1 MKNRLVK
8 FIFIALV
15 LCLAAATL
23 AMGAFASSSGEP
35 AEPTTSDTTEESP
48 AATYTITCAEAEHGA
63 VTVSTTAAAADT
75 TITVYVHPEPGYE
88 LDKLTV
94 TEATLNQS
102 NNTFTMPASNVTIT
116 ATFKVAEYSVTATA
130 VANGSIT
137 VSQPNNT
144 ISNEK
149 YVYNELVTVTVTS
162 ASGYYLESLTVN
174 GSPVYPDYSWYGEYT
189 YSFYIRENTTVTA
202 TFTDKLSV
210 NVYCNGY
217 GNYGTASAY
226 GDYWEDDEFD
236 YGDTVWVE
244 CKPKDGYS
252 VESITVVDLITGYRV
267 SVWESSYEN
276 YYCFTMPA
284 HPVRVDVEFAEGEY
298 KVNVEKSE
306 HGTVSVDVRNA
317 SEDDIITIT
326 VKPDKDYKLTWL
338 YVKGEDG
345 SRVAYAEHPYMNDTY
360 YFYMPDQD
368 VTITAIFGYAYK
380 DLPFTDVHSW
390 DWFYEP
396 VQFVYT
402 MDIMNGVTSTSFA
415 PNSNI
420 TRGMVVTMLWRM
432 AGEPYV
438 GGGSFED
445 VAANEYYSTAV
456 AWSAKNN
463 IVNGITDSTF
473 GVNTDITREQLA
485 VILYRYAKSLGY
497 STTGG
502 SLIGYSDASSISDYA
517 KDAMAWAV
525 KNEIITGVTYT
536 RLNPTGNAT
545 RAAVA
550 QMFMNFYAYLN

>member
-1 MKNRLVK
+1 MKNKLVK

-23 AMGAFASSSGEP
+23 AMGAFASGP
-35 AEPTTSDTTEESP
+35 DGTADPTTSDTTEESP
-48 AATYTITCAEAEHGA
+48 AATYAITCNSDNHGWVTVNKSPAAGGETITI
-63 VTVSTTAAAADT
+63 TA
-75 TITVYVHPEPGYE
+75 YPYPGYE
-88 LDKLTV
+88 LDTLTV
-94 TEATLNQS
+94 TGAELNES
-102 NNTFTMPASNVTIT
+102 NNTFTMPANNVAIF
-116 ATFKVAEYSVTATA
+116 ATFKEADLHVNIGGHT
-130 VANGSIT
+130 NGSIT
-137 VSQPNNT
+137 VSAPSKGNSYYYGEQ
-144 ISNEK
+144 
-149 YVYNELVTVTVTS
+149 VTVTVTPDE
-162 ASGYYLESLTVN
+162 GYYLASLTV
-174 GSPVYPDYSWYGEYT
+174 GGDSVYAYYNWYGVYT
-189 YSFYIRENTTVTA
+189 YSFYIYEDTTVSA
-202 TFTDKLSV
+202 TFTDGLTVSV
-210 NVYCNGY
+210 SYNDY
-217 GNYGTASAY
+217 GRYGTAAVS
-226 GDYWEDDEFD
+226 GDYWQDDEFD
-236 YGDTVWVE
+236 YGETVYIE
-244 CKPKDGYS
+244 CYPEDGYA
-252 VESITVVDLITGYRV
+252 VDEITVTDLVTGRSIAV
-267 SVWESSYEN
+267 SESFYED
-276 YYCFTMPA
+276 YFYFTMPE
-284 HPVRVDVEFAEGEY
+284 HPVRVYVKFIEGEY

-306 HGTVSVDVRNA
+306 HGTVSVDIRNA

-345 SRVAYAEHPYMNDTY
+345 SRVAYAEHPYLDDTY

-368 VTITAIFGYAYK
+368 VTVTAIFGYAYK
-380 DLPFTDVHSW
+380 DLSFTDVHSW

-402 MDIMNGVTSTSFA
+402 MDIMNGITSTSFA

-438 GGGSFED
+438 GGGSFDD

-463 IVNGITDSTF
+463 IVNGVTGSTF

-536 RLNPTGNAT
+536 RLNPTGSAT

-550 QMFMNFYAYLN
+550 QMFMNFYSYIN

>member
-1 MKNRLVK
+1 MKNRSAK
-8 FIFIALV
+8 FIFIILAVCLVAAL
-15 LCLAAATL
+15 L
-23 AMGAFASSSGEP
+23 AMGAFASASEDGEETSP
-35 AEPTTSDTTEESP
+35 SPTM
-48 AATYTITCAEAEHGA
+48 YTITCQQTDNGWVAVNKSPAAEG
-63 VTVSTTAAAADT
+63 DII
-75 TITVYVHPEPGYE
+75 TITVHPEPGYE

-306 HGTVSVDVRNA
+306 HGTVSVDIRNA

-368 VTITAIFGYAYK
+368 VTITAVFGYAYK

-438 GGGSFED
+438 GGGSFDD

>member
-1 MKNRLVK
+1 MKNRSAK
-8 FIFIALV
+8 FIFIILAVCLVAAL
-15 LCLAAATL
+15 L
-23 AMGAFASSSGEP
+23 AMGAFASAPEDGEETSP
-35 AEPTTSDTTEESP
+35 SPTM
-48 AATYTITCAEAEHGA
+48 YTITCQQTDNGR
-63 VTVSTTAAAADT
+63 VTVDKSTAAGGE
-75 TITVYVHPEPGYE
+75 TITVYVHPELGYE
-88 LDKLTV
+88 LDTLMV
-94 TEATLNQS
+94 TGAELNES
-102 NNTFTMPASNVTIT
+102 NNTFTMPARDVTIT

-130 VANGSIT
+130 GANGSIT
-137 VSQPNNT
+137 VSEPENG
-144 ISNEK
+144 EHF
-149 YVYNELVTVTVTS
+149 VYDELVTVTVTP
-162 ASGYYLESLTVN
+162 AGGYYLESLTVN
-174 GSPVYPDYSWYGEYT
+174 GSPVYPDYSWYGDYT

-276 YYCFTMPA
+276 YYCFTMPE

-306 HGTVSVDVRNA
+306 HGTVSVDIRNA

-438 GGGSFED
+438 GGGSFDD

-463 IVNGITDSTF
+463 IVNGVTDSTF

-550 QMFMNFYAYLN
+550 QMFMNFYAHLN

>member
-1 MKNRLVK
+1 MKNRSAK
-8 FIFIALV
+8 FIFIILAVCLVAAL
-15 LCLAAATL
+15 L
-23 AMGAFASSSGEP
+23 AMGAFASASKDGEETSP
-35 AEPTTSDTTEESP
+35 SPTM
-48 AATYTITCAEAEHGA
+48 YTITCQPTVNGT
-63 VTVSTTAAAADT
+63 VTVNETTAAADT
-75 TITVYVHPEPGYE
+75 TITVYVHPNPGYE
-88 LDKLTV
+88 LD
-94 TEATLNQS
+94 TLMANGRAIS
-102 NNTFTMPASNVTIT
+102 GNTFTMPASNVTIT

-137 VSQPNNT
+137 VSEPENG
-144 ISNEK
+144 EHF
-149 YVYNELVTVTVTS
+149 VYDELVTVTVTP
-162 ASGYYLESLTVN
+162 AGGYYLESLTVN
-174 GSPVYPDYSWYGEYT
+174 GSPVYPDYSWYGDYT

-202 TFTDKLSV
+202 TFTDNLSV
-210 NVYCNGY
+210 HVYYNGY

-276 YYCFTMPA
+276 YYCFTMPE

-306 HGTVSVDVRNA
+306 HGTVSVDIRNA
-317 SEDDIITIT
+317 SEDDRVTIT

-345 SRVAYAEHPYMNDTY
+345 SRVAYAEHPYLDDTY

-368 VTITAIFGYAYK
+368 VTVTAIFGYAYK

-438 GGGSFED
+438 GGGSFDD

-463 IVNGITDSTF
+463 IVNGVTDSTF

-536 RLNPTGNAT
+536 RLNPTGSAT

>member
-1 MKNRLVK
+1 MKNKLVK

-35 AEPTTSDTTEESP
+35 ATETDTTEAP
-48 AATYTITCAEAEHGA
+48 QYTITCNSDNYGW
-63 VTVSTTAAAADT
+63 VTVSKDSAEAGE
-75 TITVYVHPEPGYE
+75 TITVHVHPYSGYE
-88 LDKLTV
+88 LDTLTV
-94 TEATLNQS
+94 TGAELNKS
-102 NNTFTMPASNVTIT
+102 NNTFTMPASDVTIY

-130 VANGSIT
+130 GTNGSIT

-149 YVYNELVTVTVTS
+149 YVYDELVTVTVTP
-162 ASGYYLESLTVN
+162 AGGYYLESLTVN
-174 GSPVYPDYSWYGEYT
+174 GSPVYPDYSWYYGYT
-189 YSFYIRENTTVTA
+189 YSFNIYEDTTVSA
-202 TFTDKLSV
+202 TFTDGLTVSV
-210 NVYCNGY
+210 SYNDY
-217 GNYGTASAY
+217 GRYGTAVVS
-226 GDYWEDDEFD
+226 GDYWQDDEFD
-236 YGDTVWVE
+236 YGETVYIE
-244 CKPKDGYS
+244 CYPEDGYA
-252 VESITVVDLITGYRV
+252 VDEITVTDLVTGRSITV
-267 SVWESSYEN
+267 SESFYED
-276 YYCFTMPA
+276 YFYFTMPE
-284 HPVRVDVEFAEGEY
+284 HPVSVYVKFIEGEY

-306 HGTVSVDVRNA
+306 HGTVSVDIKNA
-317 SEDDIITIT
+317 SEDDRVTIT

-368 VTITAIFGYAYK
+368 VTVTAIFGYAYK

-438 GGGSFED
+438 GGGSFDD

-463 IVNGITDSTF
+463 IVNGVTDSTF

>member
-1 MKNRLVK
+1 MKNKSVK
-8 FIFIALV
+8 FIFIVLV

-23 AMGAFASSSGEP
+23 AMGAFATGSDESATE
-35 AEPTTSDTTEESP
+35 TDTTEAP
-48 AATYTITCAEAEHGA
+48 QYTITCNSDNHGW
-63 VTVSTTAAAADT
+63 VTVSKDSAEAGE
-75 TITVYVHPEPGYE
+75 TITVHVHPDPGYE
-88 LDKLTV
+88 L
-94 TEATLNQS
+94 ATLSGITFVVNT
-102 NNTFTMPASNVTIT
+102 NTFIMPASDVTIT
-116 ATFKVAEYSVTATA
+116 ATFKEAELHVNIVGPTNDSISVSEPSEGNSYSY
-130 VANGSIT
+130 G
-137 VSQPNNT
+137 
-144 ISNEK
+144 
-149 YVYNELVTVTVTS
+149 ELVTVTVRPDD
-162 ASGYYLESLTVN
+162 GYYLASLTV
-174 GSPVYPDYSWYGEYT
+174 GGDSVYAYYNWYGVYT
-189 YSFYIRENTTVTA
+189 YSFYIYEDTTVSA
-202 TFTDKLSV
+202 TFTDGLTVSV
-210 NVYCNGY
+210 SYNDY
-217 GNYGTASAY
+217 GRYGTAVVS
-226 GDYWEDDEFD
+226 GDYWQDDEFD
-236 YGDTVWVE
+236 YGETVYIE
-244 CKPKDGYS
+244 CYPEDGYA
-252 VESITVVDLITGYRV
+252 VDEITVTDLVTGRSITV
-267 SVWESSYEN
+267 SESFYED
-276 YYCFTMPA
+276 YFYFTMPE
-284 HPVRVDVEFAEGEY
+284 HPVRVYVKFIEGEY

-306 HGTVSVDVRNA
+306 HGTVSVDIRNA
-317 SEDDIITIT
+317 SEDDRVTIT

-345 SRVAYAEHPYMNDTY
+345 SRVAYAEHPYLDDTY

-368 VTITAIFGYAYK
+368 VTVTAIFGYAYK
-380 DLPFTDVHSW
+380 DLSFTDVHSW

-438 GGGSFED
+438 GGGSFDD

-463 IVNGITDSTF
+463 IVNGVTDSTF

>member
-1 MKNRLVK
+1 MKNKLVK

-48 AATYTITCAEAEHGA
+48 AARYTITCADSVHGR
-63 VTVSTTAAAADT
+63 VTVDKSTAAGGE
-75 TITVYVHPEPGYE
+75 TIKVYVYPNPGYE
-88 LDKLTV
+88 LDTLTV

-137 VSQPNNT
+137 VSEPENG
-144 ISNEK
+144 EHF
-149 YVYNELVTVTVTS
+149 VYDELVTVTVTP
-162 ASGYYLESLTVN
+162 AGGYYLESLTVN
-174 GSPVYPDYSWYGEYT
+174 GSPVYPDYSWYGDYT

-202 TFTDKLSV
+202 TFTDNLSV
-210 NVYCNGY
+210 HVYYNGY

-276 YYCFTMPA
+276 YYCFTMPE

-306 HGTVSVDVRNA
+306 HGTVSVDIKNA

-420 TRGMVVTMLWRM
+420 TRGMVVTMLWRL

-438 GGGSFED
+438 GGGSFDD

-502 SLIGYSDASSISDYA
+502 SLVGYSDASSISDYA

>member
-1 MKNRLVK
+1 MKNKSVK
-8 FIFIALV
+8 FIFIVLV

-23 AMGAFASSSGEP
+23 AMGAFATGSDESATE
-35 AEPTTSDTTEESP
+35 TDTTEAP
-48 AATYTITCAEAEHGA
+48 QYTITCNSDNHGW
-63 VTVSTTAAAADT
+63 VTVSKDSAEAGE
-75 TITVYVHPEPGYE
+75 TITVHVHPDPGYE
-88 LDKLTV
+88 L
-94 TEATLNQS
+94 ATLSGITFVVNT
-102 NNTFTMPASNVTIT
+102 NTFIMPASDVTIT
-116 ATFKVAEYSVTATA
+116 ATFKEAELHVNIVGPTNDSISVSEPSEGNSYSY
-130 VANGSIT
+130 G
-137 VSQPNNT
+137 
-144 ISNEK
+144 
-149 YVYNELVTVTVTS
+149 ELVTVTVRPDD
-162 ASGYYLESLTVN
+162 GYYLASLTV
-174 GSPVYPDYSWYGEYT
+174 GGDSVYAYYNWYGVYT
-189 YSFYIRENTTVTA
+189 YSFYIYEDTTVSA
-202 TFTDKLSV
+202 TFTDGLTVSV
-210 NVYCNGY
+210 SYNDY
-217 GNYGTASAY
+217 GRYGTAVVS
-226 GDYWEDDEFD
+226 GDYWQDDEFD
-236 YGDTVWVE
+236 YGETVYIE
-244 CKPKDGYS
+244 CYPEDGYA
-252 VESITVVDLITGYRV
+252 VDEITVTDLVTGRSITV
-267 SVWESSYEN
+267 SESFYED
-276 YYCFTMPA
+276 YFYFTMPE
-284 HPVRVDVEFAEGEY
+284 HPVRVYVKFIEGEY

-306 HGTVSVDVRNA
+306 HGTVSVDIRNA
-317 SEDDIITIT
+317 SEDDRVTIT

-345 SRVAYAEHPYMNDTY
+345 SRVAYAEHPYLDDTY

-368 VTITAIFGYAYK
+368 VTVTAIFGYAYK

-438 GGGSFED
+438 GGGSFDD

-463 IVNGITDSTF
+463 IVNGVTDSTF

-550 QMFMNFYAYLN
+550 QMFMNFYAYIN

>member
-1 MKNRLVK
+1 MKNKLVK

-23 AMGAFASSSGEP
+23 AMGAFASGP
-35 AEPTTSDTTEESP
+35 DGTADPTTSDTTEESP
-48 AATYTITCAEAEHGA
+48 AATYAITCAEAEHGA
-63 VTVSTTAAAADT
+63 VTVSTPAAAADT

-94 TEATLNQS
+94 NGRAVTD
-102 NNTFTMPASNVTIT
+102 NTFTMPDSDVTIT
-116 ATFKVAEYSVTATA
+116 ATFKVAEYSVTATD

-137 VSQPNNT
+137 VSEPENG
-144 ISNEK
+144 EHF
-149 YVYNELVTVTVTS
+149 VYDELVTVTVTP
-162 ASGYYLESLTVN
+162 AGGYYLESLTVN
-174 GSPVYPDYSWYGEYT
+174 GSPVYPDYSWYGDYT

-217 GNYGTASAY
+217 GNYCTASAY

-276 YYCFTMPA
+276 YYCFTMPE

-306 HGTVSVDVRNA
+306 HGTVSVDIRNA

-380 DLPFTDVHSW
+380 GLPFTDVHSW

-438 GGGSFED
+438 GGGSFDD

-463 IVNGITDSTF
+463 IVNGVTGSTF

>member
-1 MKNRLVK
+1 MNNRLVK

-23 AMGAFASSSGEP
+23 AMGAFASGPDGP
-35 AEPTTSDTTEESP
+35 ADPTTSDTTEESP
-48 AATYTITCAEAEHGA
+48 AARYTITCAEAEHGR
-63 VTVSTTAAAADT
+63 VTVNQSTADEGDII
-75 TITVYVHPEPGYE
+75 TITVHPEPGYE
-88 LDKLTV
+88 LDTLMV
-94 TEATLNQS
+94 TGAELNKS
-102 NNTFTMPASNVTIT
+102 NNTFTMPARDVIIS
-116 ATFKVAEYSVTATA
+116 ATFKEADLHVNIGGHT
-130 VANGSIT
+130 NGSIS
-137 VSQPNNT
+137 VSEPSEGNSYYYGEQ
-144 ISNEK
+144 
-149 YVYNELVTVTVTS
+149 VTVTVTPDD
-162 ASGYYLESLTVN
+162 GYYLESLTV
-174 GSPVYPDYSWYGEYT
+174 GGDSVYAYYNWYGVYT
-189 YSFYIRENTTVTA
+189 YSFYIYEDTTVSA
-202 TFTDKLSV
+202 TFTDGLTVSV
-210 NVYCNGY
+210 SYNDY
-217 GNYGTASAY
+217 GRYGTAVVS
-226 GDYWEDDEFD
+226 GDYWQDDEFD
-236 YGDTVWVE
+236 YGETVYIE
-244 CKPKDGYS
+244 CYPEDGYA
-252 VESITVVDLITGYRV
+252 VDEITVTDLVTGRSIAV
-267 SVWESSYEN
+267 SESFYED
-276 YYCFTMPA
+276 YFYFTMPE
-284 HPVRVDVEFAEGEY
+284 HPVSVYVKFIEGEY

-306 HGTVSVDVRNA
+306 HGTVSVDIKNA
-317 SEDDIITIT
+317 SEDDRVTIT

-345 SRVAYAEHPYMNDTY
+345 SRVAYAEHPYLDDTY

-368 VTITAIFGYAYK
+368 VTVTAIFGYAYK

-438 GGGSFED
+438 GGGSFDD

-463 IVNGITDSTF
+463 IVNGVTDSTF

>member
-1 MKNRLVK
+1 MKNKLVK

-23 AMGAFASSSGEP
+23 AMGAFATGSDESATE
-35 AEPTTSDTTEESP
+35 TDTTEAP
-48 AATYTITCAEAEHGA
+48 QYTITCNSDNHGW
-63 VTVSTTAAAADT
+63 VTVSKDSAEAGE
-75 TITVYVHPEPGYE
+75 TITVHVYPEPGYE
-88 LDKLTV
+88 L
-94 TEATLNQS
+94 ATLSGITFVDNT
-102 NNTFTMPASNVTIT
+102 NTFIMPASNVTIT
-116 ATFKVAEYSVTATA
+116 ATFKEAELHVNIVGPT
-130 VANGSIT
+130 NGSIT
-137 VSQPNNT
+137 VSAPSEGN
-144 ISNEK
+144 S
-149 YVYNELVTVTVTS
+149 YYYGELVTVTVTPDDD
-162 ASGYYLESLTVN
+162 YYLASLTV
-174 GSPVYPDYSWYGEYT
+174 GGDPVYADYNWYGVYT
-189 YSFYIRENTTVTA
+189 YSFHIYEDTTVSA
-202 TFTDKLSV
+202 TFTDELTVSV
-210 NVYCNGY
+210 SYNGY

-276 YYCFTMPA
+276 YYCFTMPE

-306 HGTVSVDVRNA
+306 HGTVSVDIRNA

-345 SRVAYAEHPYMNDTY
+345 SRVAYAEHPYLDDTY

-368 VTITAIFGYAYK
+368 VTVTAIFGYAYK
-380 DLPFTDVHSW
+380 DLSFTDVHSW

-438 GGGSFED
+438 GGGSFDD

-463 IVNGITDSTF
+463 IVNGVTDSTF

>member
-1 MKNRLVK
+1 MKNRSAK
-8 FIFIALV
+8 FIFIILAVCLVAAL
-15 LCLAAATL
+15 L
-23 AMGAFASSSGEP
+23 AMGAFASEPEDGEETSP
-35 AEPTTSDTTEESP
+35 SPTMH
-48 AATYTITCAEAEHGA
+48 TITCQPTVNGT
-63 VTVSTTAAAADT
+63 VTVSAPTAAAND
-75 TITVYVHPEPGYE
+75 TITVYDHPNPGYE
-88 LDKLTV
+88 LDTLTV
-94 TEATLNQS
+94 TGAELNKS
-102 NNTFTMPASNVTIT
+102 NNTFTMLASDVIIT
-116 ATFKVAEYSVTATA
+116 ATFKKAELHVNIGGHT
-130 VANGSIT
+130 NGSIS
-137 VSQPNNT
+137 VSEP
-144 ISNEK
+144 SNGSYYYYGEP
-149 YVYNELVTVTVTS
+149 VTVTVTP
-162 ASGYYLESLTVN
+162 ADGYYLESLTVN
-174 GSPVYPDYSWYGEYT
+174 GSPVYPDYSWYGDYT

-276 YYCFTMPA
+276 YYCFTMPE

-306 HGTVSVDVRNA
+306 HGTVSVDIRNA

-345 SRVAYAEHPYMNDTY
+345 SRVAYAEHPYLDDTY

-368 VTITAIFGYAYK
+368 VTVTAIFGYAYK

-438 GGGSFED
+438 GGGSFDD

-463 IVNGITDSTF
+463 IVNGVTDSTF

-536 RLNPTGNAT
+536 RLNPTGSAT

>member
-1 MKNRLVK
+1 MKNKLVK
-8 FIFIALV
+8 FIFIVLV

-23 AMGAFASSSGEP
+23 AMGAFATGSDESATE
-35 AEPTTSDTTEESP
+35 TDTTEAP
-48 AATYTITCAEAEHGA
+48 QYTITCNSDNHGW
-63 VTVSTTAAAADT
+63 VTVSKDSAEAGE
-75 TITVYVHPEPGYE
+75 TITVHVYPKPGYE

-102 NNTFTMPASNVTIT
+102 NNTFTMPANNVIIS
-116 ATFKVAEYSVTATA
+116 ATFKVAELHVNIGGHT
-130 VANGSIT
+130 NGSIS
-137 VSQPNNT
+137 VSEPSEGNSYYYDEQ
-144 ISNEK
+144 
-149 YVYNELVTVTVTS
+149 VTVTVTPDD
-162 ASGYYLESLTVN
+162 GYYLESLTV
-174 GSPVYPDYSWYGEYT
+174 GGDSVYAYYNWYGVYT
-189 YSFYIRENTTVTA
+189 YSFYIYEDTTVSA
-202 TFTDKLSV
+202 TFTDGLTVSV
-210 NVYCNGY
+210 SYNDY
-217 GNYGTASAY
+217 GRYGTAVVS
-226 GDYWEDDEFD
+226 GDYWQDDEFD
-236 YGDTVWVE
+236 YGETVYIE
-244 CKPKDGYS
+244 CYPEDGYA
-252 VESITVVDLITGYRV
+252 VDEITVTDLVTGRSITV
-267 SVWESSYEN
+267 SESFYED
-276 YYCFTMPA
+276 YFYFTMPE
-284 HPVRVDVEFAEGEY
+284 HPVRVYVKFIEGEY

-306 HGTVSVDVRNA
+306 HGTVSVDIRNA

-345 SRVAYAEHPYMNDTY
+345 SRVAYAEHPYLDDTY

-368 VTITAIFGYAYK
+368 VTVTTIFGYAYK

-438 GGGSFED
+438 GGGSFDD

-463 IVNGITDSTF
+463 IVNGVTDSTF

>member
-1 MKNRLVK
+1 MKNRSVK
-8 FIFIALV
+8 FIFIVLV

-23 AMGAFASSSGEP
+23 AMGAFASGPDGP
-35 AEPTTSDTTEESP
+35 ADPTTSDTTEESP
-48 AATYTITCAEAEHGA
+48 AATYAITCAEAEHGA
-63 VTVSTTAAAADT
+63 VTVSTPAAAADT
-75 TITVYVHPEPGYE
+75 TITVYVHPDPGYE
-88 LDKLTV
+88 LNTLTV
-94 TEATLNQS
+94 KEAELNES
-102 NNTFTMPASNVTIT
+102 NNTFTMPASDVTIT

-130 VANGSIT
+130 GANGSIT
-137 VSQPNNT
+137 VSEPENG
-144 ISNEK
+144 EHF
-149 YVYNELVTVTVTS
+149 VYDELVTVTVTPDE
-162 ASGYYLESLTVN
+162 GYYLASLTV
-174 GSPVYPDYSWYGEYT
+174 GGDSVYAYYNWYGVYT
-189 YSFYIRENTTVTA
+189 YSFYIYEDTTVSA
-202 TFTDKLSV
+202 TFTDGLTVSV
-210 NVYCNGY
+210 SYNDY
-217 GNYGTASAY
+217 GRYGTAVVS
-226 GDYWEDDEFD
+226 GDYWQDDEFD
-236 YGDTVWVE
+236 YGETVYIE
-244 CKPKDGYS
+244 CYPEDGYA
-252 VESITVVDLITGYRV
+252 VDEITVTDLVTGRSIAV
-267 SVWESSYEN
+267 SESFYED
-276 YYCFTMPA
+276 YFYFTMPE
-284 HPVRVDVEFAEGEY
+284 HPVSVYVKFIEGEN

-306 HGTVSVDVRNA
+306 HGTVSVDIKNA
-317 SEDDIITIT
+317 SEDDRVTIT

-345 SRVAYAEHPYMNDTY
+345 SRVAYAEHPYLDDTY

-368 VTITAIFGYAYK
+368 VTVTAIFGYAYK

-438 GGGSFED
+438 GGGSFDD

-463 IVNGITDSTF
+463 IVNGVTGSTF

-550 QMFMNFYAYLN
+550 QMFMNFYAHLN

>member
-1 MKNRLVK
+1 MKNKLVK

-23 AMGAFASSSGEP
+23 AMGAFATGSEGP
-35 AEPTTSDTTEESP
+35 ATETDTTEAP
-48 AATYTITCAEAEHGA
+48 QYTITCQQAEHGT
-63 VTVSTTAAAADT
+63 VTVSAPTAAAND
-75 TITVYVHPEPGYE
+75 TITVYVYPDQGYE
-88 LDKLTV
+88 L
-94 TEATLNQS
+94 ATLSGITFVDNT
-102 NNTFTMPASNVTIT
+102 NTFIMPANNVIIT
-116 ATFKVAEYSVTATA
+116 ATFKKAELHVNIGGHT
-130 VANGSIT
+130 NGSIT
-137 VSQPNNT
+137 VSAPSEGNSYCYGEQ
-144 ISNEK
+144 
-149 YVYNELVTVTVTS
+149 VTVTVTP
-162 ASGYYLESLTVN
+162 AGGYYLESLTVN
-174 GSPVYPDYSWYGEYT
+174 GSPVYPDYSWYGVYT
-189 YSFYIRENTTVTA
+189 YSFNIYEDTTVSA
-202 TFTDKLSV
+202 TFTDGLTVSV
-210 NVYCNGY
+210 SYNDY
-217 GNYGTASAY
+217 GRYGTAAVS
-226 GDYWEDDEFD
+226 GDYWQDDEFD
-236 YGDTVWVE
+236 YGETVYIE
-244 CKPKDGYS
+244 CYPEDGYA
-252 VESITVVDLITGYRV
+252 VDEITVTDLVTGRSIAV
-267 SVWESSYEN
+267 SESFYED
-276 YYCFTMPA
+276 YFYFTMPE
-284 HPVRVDVEFAEGEY
+284 HPVSVYVKFIEGEY

-306 HGTVSVDVRNA
+306 HGTVSVDIKNA

-345 SRVAYAEHPYMNDTY
+345 SREAYAEHPYMNDTY

-368 VTITAIFGYAYK
+368 VTVTAIFGYAYK

-438 GGGSFED
+438 GGGSFDD

-463 IVNGITDSTF
+463 IVNGVTDSTF

>member
-1 MKNRLVK
+1 MKNRSAK
-8 FIFIALV
+8 FIFIILAVCLVAAL
-15 LCLAAATL
+15 L
-23 AMGAFASSSGEP
+23 AMGAFASAPEDGEETSP
-35 AEPTTSDTTEESP
+35 SPTM
-48 AATYTITCAEAEHGA
+48 YTITCQQTDNGR
-63 VTVSTTAAAADT
+63 VTVDKSTAAEGE
-75 TITVYVHPEPGYE
+75 TIKVYVYPNPGYE
-88 LDKLTV
+88 LDTLTANGSAV
-94 TEATLNQS
+94 TG
-102 NNTFTMPASNVTIT
+102 NTFNMPASDVTIS
-116 ATFKVAEYSVTATA
+116 ATFKEADLHVNIGGHT
-130 VANGSIT
+130 NGSIT
-137 VSQPNNT
+137 VSAPSEGN
-144 ISNEK
+144 S
-149 YVYNELVTVTVTS
+149 YYYDELVTVTVTPDE
-162 ASGYYLESLTVN
+162 GYYLASLTV
-174 GSPVYPDYSWYGEYT
+174 GGDSVYAYYNWYYGYT
-189 YSFYIRENTTVTA
+189 YSFNIYEDTTVSA
-202 TFTDKLSV
+202 TFTDELTVSV
-210 NVYCNGY
+210 SYNGY
-217 GNYGTASAY
+217 DRYGTATVS
-226 GDYWEDDEFD
+226 GDYWQDDEFD

-276 YYCFTMPA
+276 YYCFTMPE

-306 HGTVSVDVRNA
+306 HGTVSVDIRNA

-345 SRVAYAEHPYMNDTY
+345 SRVAYAEHHYLDDTY

-438 GGGSFED
+438 GGGSFDD

-463 IVNGITDSTF
+463 IVNGVTDSTF

>member
-1 MKNRLVK
+1 MKNKLVK

-23 AMGAFASSSGEP
+23 AMGAFATGSDESATE
-35 AEPTTSDTTEESP
+35 TDTTEAP
-48 AATYTITCAEAEHGA
+48 QYTITCNSDNHGW
-63 VTVSTTAAAADT
+63 VTVSTDSAEAGE
-75 TITVYVHPEPGYE
+75 TITVHVYPEPGYE
-88 LDKLTV
+88 L
-94 TEATLNQS
+94 ATLSGITFVDNT
-102 NNTFTMPASNVTIT
+102 NTFIMPDSDVTIT

-130 VANGSIT
+130 GANGSIT
-137 VSQPNNT
+137 VSKP
-144 ISNEK
+144 SNGS
-149 YVYNELVTVTVTS
+149 YYYYDELVTVTVKS
-162 ASGYYLESLTVN
+162 DSGYYLGSLTVN

-217 GNYGTASAY
+217 GNCGTASAY

-306 HGTVSVDVRNA
+306 HGTVSVDIRNA

-438 GGGSFED
+438 GGGSFDD

-463 IVNGITDSTF
+463 IVNGVTDSTF

-536 RLNPTGNAT
+536 RLNPTGSAT

>member
-1 MKNRLVK
+1 MKNKSVK
-8 FIFIALV
+8 FIFIVLV

-35 AEPTTSDTTEESP
+35 ATETDTTEAP
-48 AATYTITCAEAEHGA
+48 QYTIKCNGDNYGW
-63 VTVSTTAAAADT
+63 VTVSQNSAAAGE
-75 TITVYVHPEPGYE
+75 TITVHVYPKPGYE

-102 NNTFTMPASNVTIT
+102 NNTFTMPANNVIIS
-116 ATFKVAEYSVTATA
+116 ATFKVAELHVNIGGHT
-130 VANGSIT
+130 NGSIS
-137 VSQPNNT
+137 VSEPSEGNSYYYDEQ
-144 ISNEK
+144 
-149 YVYNELVTVTVTS
+149 VTVTVTPDD
-162 ASGYYLESLTVN
+162 GYYLESLTV
-174 GSPVYPDYSWYGEYT
+174 GGDSVYAYYNWYGVYT
-189 YSFYIRENTTVTA
+189 YSFYIYEDTTVSA
-202 TFTDKLSV
+202 TFTDGLTVSV
-210 NVYCNGY
+210 SYNDY
-217 GNYGTASAY
+217 GRYGTAVVS
-226 GDYWEDDEFD
+226 GDYWQDDEFD
-236 YGDTVWVE
+236 YGETVYIE
-244 CKPKDGYS
+244 CYPEDGYA
-252 VESITVVDLITGYRV
+252 VDEITVTDLVTGRSITV
-267 SVWESSYEN
+267 SESFYED
-276 YYCFTMPA
+276 YFYFTMPE
-284 HPVRVDVEFAEGEY
+284 HPVRVYVKFIEGEY

-306 HGTVSVDVRNA
+306 HGMVSVDIKNA
-317 SEDDIITIT
+317 SEDDIITIS

-345 SRVAYAEHPYMNDTY
+345 SRVAYAEHPYLDDTY

-368 VTITAIFGYAYK
+368 VTVTTIFGYAYK

-438 GGGSFED
+438 GGGSFDD

-463 IVNGITDSTF
+463 IVNGVTDSTF

>member
-1 MKNRLVK
+1 MKNKLVK
-8 FIFIALV
+8 FIFIVLV

-23 AMGAFASSSGEP
+23 AMGAFASGPDGP
-35 AEPTTSDTTEESP
+35 ADPTTSDTTEESP
-48 AATYTITCAEAEHGA
+48 AATYAITCAEAEHGA
-63 VTVSTTAAAADT
+63 VTVSTPAAAADT
-75 TITVYVHPEPGYE
+75 TITVYVHPDPGYE
-88 LDKLTV
+88 LNTLTV
-94 TEATLNQS
+94 KEAELNES
-102 NNTFTMPASNVTIT
+102 NNTFTMPASDVTIT

-130 VANGSIT
+130 GANGSIT
-137 VSQPNNT
+137 VSEPENG
-144 ISNEK
+144 EHF
-149 YVYNELVTVTVTS
+149 VYDELVTVTVTPDE
-162 ASGYYLESLTVN
+162 GYYLASLTV
-174 GSPVYPDYSWYGEYT
+174 GGDSVYAYYNWYGVYT
-189 YSFYIRENTTVTA
+189 YSFYIYEDTTVSA
-202 TFTDKLSV
+202 TFTDGLTVSV
-210 NVYCNGY
+210 SYNDY
-217 GNYGTASAY
+217 GRYGTAVVS
-226 GDYWEDDEFD
+226 GDYWQDDEFD
-236 YGDTVWVE
+236 YGETVYIE
-244 CKPKDGYS
+244 CYPEDGYA
-252 VESITVVDLITGYRV
+252 VDEITVTDLVTGRSIAV
-267 SVWESSYEN
+267 SESFYED
-276 YYCFTMPA
+276 YFYFTMPE
-284 HPVRVDVEFAEGEY
+284 HPVRVYVKFIEGEY

-306 HGTVSVDVRNA
+306 HGTVSVDIRNA
-317 SEDDIITIT
+317 SEDDIITIS

-345 SRVAYAEHPYMNDTY
+345 SRVAYAEHPYLDDTY

-368 VTITAIFGYAYK
+368 VTVTAIFGYAYK

-438 GGGSFED
+438 GGGSFDD

-463 IVNGITDSTF
+463 IVNGVTGSTF

>member
-1 MKNRLVK
+1 MKNKLVK
-8 FIFIALV
+8 FIFIVLV

-35 AEPTTSDTTEESP
+35 ATETDTTEAP
-48 AATYTITCAEAEHGA
+48 QYTITCNSDNYGW
-63 VTVSTTAAAADT
+63 VTVSKDSAEAGE
-75 TITVYVHPEPGYE
+75 TITVHVYPKPGYE

-102 NNTFTMPASNVTIT
+102 NNTFTMPANNVIIS
-116 ATFKVAEYSVTATA
+116 ATFKVAELHVNIGGHT
-130 VANGSIT
+130 NGSIS
-137 VSQPNNT
+137 VSEPSEGNSYYYGEQ
-144 ISNEK
+144 
-149 YVYNELVTVTVTS
+149 VTVTVTPDD
-162 ASGYYLESLTVN
+162 GYYLESLTV
-174 GSPVYPDYSWYGEYT
+174 GGDSVYAYYNWYGVYT
-189 YSFYIRENTTVTA
+189 YSFYIYEDTTVSA
-202 TFTDKLSV
+202 TFTDGLTVSV
-210 NVYCNGY
+210 SYNDY
-217 GNYGTASAY
+217 GRYGTAVVS
-226 GDYWEDDEFD
+226 GDYWQDDEFD
-236 YGDTVWVE
+236 YGETVYIE
-244 CKPKDGYS
+244 CYPEDGYA
-252 VESITVVDLITGYRV
+252 VDEITVTDLVTGRSIAV
-267 SVWESSYEN
+267 SESFYED
-276 YYCFTMPA
+276 YFYFTMPE
-284 HPVRVDVEFAEGEY
+284 HPVSVYVKFIEGEY

-306 HGTVSVDVRNA
+306 HGTVSVDIRNA

-345 SRVAYAEHPYMNDTY
+345 SRVAYAEHPYLDDTY

-368 VTITAIFGYAYK
+368 VTVTAIFGYAYK
-380 DLPFTDVHSW
+380 DLPFTDIHSW

-438 GGGSFED
+438 GGGSFDD

-463 IVNGITDSTF
+463 IVNGVTGSTF

-550 QMFMNFYAYLN
+550 QMFMNFYAHLN

>member
-1 MKNRLVK
+1 MKNKLVK

-23 AMGAFASSSGEP
+23 AMGAFATGSDESATE
-35 AEPTTSDTTEESP
+35 TDTTEAP
-48 AATYTITCAEAEHGA
+48 QYTITCNSDNHGW
-63 VTVSTTAAAADT
+63 VTVSKDSAEAGE
-75 TITVYVHPEPGYE
+75 TITVHVRPDPGYE
-88 LDKLTV
+88 L
-94 TEATLNQS
+94 ATLSGITLVDNT
-102 NNTFTMPASNVTIT
+102 NTFIMPASDVTIT

-130 VANGSIT
+130 GANGSIT

-149 YVYNELVTVTVTS
+149 YVYNELVTVTVKS
-162 ASGYYLESLTVN
+162 DSGYYLESLTVN

-189 YSFYIRENTTVTA
+189 YSFYIREDTTVSA
-202 TFTDKLSV
+202 TFTDELTVSV
-210 NVYCNGY
+210 SYNGY

-276 YYCFTMPA
+276 YYCFTMPE

-306 HGTVSVDVRNA
+306 HGAVSVDIRNA

-345 SRVAYAEHPYMNDTY
+345 SRVAYAEHPYLDNTY

-415 PNSNI
+415 PDSNI
-420 TRGMVVTMLWRM
+420 TRGMVVTMLWRL

-438 GGGSFED
+438 GGGSFDD

-463 IVNGITDSTF
+463 IVNGVTDSTF

-550 QMFMNFYAYLN
+550 QMFMNFYAYIN

>member
-1 MKNRLVK
+1 MKNRSVK
-8 FIFIALV
+8 FIFIVLV

-23 AMGAFASSSGEP
+23 AMGAFASGPDGP
-35 AEPTTSDTTEESP
+35 ADPTTSDTTEESP

-75 TITVYVHPEPGYE
+75 TITVYVHPDPGYE
-88 LDKLTV
+88 LNTLTV
-94 TEATLNQS
+94 KEAELNES
-102 NNTFTMPASNVTIT
+102 NNTFTMPASDVTIT

-130 VANGSIT
+130 GANGSIT
-137 VSQPNNT
+137 VSKP
-144 ISNEK
+144 SNGS
-149 YVYNELVTVTVTS
+149 YYYYGELVTVTVTPDD
-162 ASGYYLESLTVN
+162 GYYLKSLTV
-174 GSPVYPDYSWYGEYT
+174 GGDPVYADYNWYYGYT
-189 YSFYIRENTTVTA
+189 CSFYIYEDTTVSA
-202 TFTDKLSV
+202 TFTDELTVSV
-210 NVYCNGY
+210 SYNGY
-217 GNYGTASAY
+217 GNYGTAAVS
-226 GDYWEDDEFD
+226 GDYWQDDEFD
-236 YGDTVWVE
+236 YGETVYIE
-244 CKPKDGYS
+244 CYPEDGYA
-252 VESITVVDLITGYRV
+252 VDEITVTDLVTGRSIAV
-267 SVWESSYEN
+267 SESFYED
-276 YYCFTMPA
+276 YFYFTMPE
-284 HPVRVDVEFAEGEY
+284 HPVRVYVKFIEGEY

-306 HGTVSVDVRNA
+306 HGTVSVDIKNA
-317 SEDDIITIT
+317 SEDDRVTIT

-345 SRVAYAEHPYMNDTY
+345 TSVSYSESPFTENTY

-415 PNSNI
+415 PDSNI
-420 TRGMVVTMLWRM
+420 TRGMVVTMLWRL

-438 GGGSFED
+438 GGGSFDD

-463 IVNGITDSTF
+463 IVNGVTDSTF

-550 QMFMNFYAYLN
+550 QMFMNFYAYIN

>member
-1 MKNRLVK
+1 MKNKLVK
-8 FIFIALV
+8 FIFIVLV

-23 AMGAFASSSGEP
+23 AMGAFATGSEGP
-35 AEPTTSDTTEESP
+35 ATETDTTEAP
-48 AATYTITCAEAEHGA
+48 QYTITCQQAEHGR
-63 VTVSTTAAAADT
+63 VTVSDATAAAND

-88 LDKLTV
+88 L
-94 TEATLNQS
+94 ATLSGITFVDNT
-102 NNTFTMPASNVTIT
+102 NTFIMPANNVTIT
-116 ATFKVAEYSVTATA
+116 ATFKEAELHVNIGGHT
-130 VANGSIT
+130 NGSIT
-137 VSQPNNT
+137 VSPP
-144 ISNEK
+144 SNGSYYSYDEP
-149 YVYNELVTVTVTS
+149 VTVTVTPYE
-162 ASGYYLESLTVN
+162 GYYLESLTV
-174 GSPVYPDYSWYGEYT
+174 GGDPVYADYNWYGVYT
-189 YSFYIRENTTVTA
+189 YSFHIYEDTTVSA
-202 TFTDKLSV
+202 TFTDELTVSV
-210 NVYCNGY
+210 SYNGY
-217 GNYGTASAY
+217 GRYGTAAVS
-226 GDYWEDDEFD
+226 GDYWQDDEFD
-236 YGDTVWVE
+236 YGETVYIE
-244 CKPKDGYS
+244 CYPEDGYA
-252 VESITVVDLITGYRV
+252 VDEITVTDLVTGRSIAV
-267 SVWESSYEN
+267 SESFYE
-276 YYCFTMPA
+276 YYFYFTMPE
-284 HPVRVDVEFAEGEY
+284 HPVRVYVKFIEGEY

-306 HGTVSVDVRNA
+306 HGTVSVDIRNA

-420 TRGMVVTMLWRM
+420 TRGMVVTMLWRL

-463 IVNGITDSTF
+463 IVNGVTDSTF

-550 QMFMNFYAYLN
+550 QMFMNFYAYIN

>member
-1 MKNRLVK
+1 MKNKLVK
-8 FIFIALV
+8 FIFIVLV

-23 AMGAFASSSGEP
+23 AMGAFATGSDESATE
-35 AEPTTSDTTEESP
+35 TDTTEAP
-48 AATYTITCAEAEHGA
+48 QYTITCNSDNHGW
-63 VTVSTTAAAADT
+63 VTVSKDSAEAGE
-75 TITVYVHPEPGYE
+75 TITVHVHPDPGYE

-94 TEATLNQS
+94 IGAELNES
-102 NNTFTMPASNVTIT
+102 NNTFTMPASDVIIT

-130 VANGSIT
+130 GANGSIT
-137 VSQPNNT
+137 VSPP
-144 ISNEK
+144 SNGSYYSYDEP
-149 YVYNELVTVTVTS
+149 VTVTVTPYE
-162 ASGYYLESLTVN
+162 GYYLASLTV
-174 GSPVYPDYSWYGEYT
+174 GGDPVYADYNWYYGYT
-189 YSFYIRENTTVTA
+189 CSFYIYEDTTVSA
-202 TFTDKLSV
+202 TFTDELTVSV
-210 NVYCNGY
+210 SCNGS
-217 GNYGTASAY
+217 GRYGTAAVS
-226 GDYWEDDEFD
+226 GDYWQDDEFE
-236 YGDTVWVE
+236 YGDTVYIE
-244 CKPKDGYS
+244 CYPEDGYA
-252 VESITVVDLITGYRV
+252 VDEITVTDLVTGRSIAV
-267 SVWESSYEN
+267 SESFYED
-276 YYCFTMPA
+276 YFYFTMPE
-284 HPVRVDVEFAEGEY
+284 HPVRVYVKFIEGEY

-306 HGTVSVDVRNA
+306 HGTVSVDIKNA
-317 SEDDIITIT
+317 SEDDIITIS

-345 SRVAYAEHPYMNDTY
+345 SRVAYAEHPYLDDTY

-368 VTITAIFGYAYK
+368 VTVTTIFGYAYK

-438 GGGSFED
+438 GGGSFDD

-463 IVNGITDSTF
+463 IVNGVTDSTF

>member
-1 MKNRLVK
+1 MKNKLVK

-23 AMGAFASSSGEP
+23 AMGAFASGP
-35 AEPTTSDTTEESP
+35 DGTADPTTSDTTEESP
-48 AATYTITCAEAEHGA
+48 AATYAITCAEAEHGR
-63 VTVSTTAAAADT
+63 VTVNQSPADEGDII
-75 TITVYVHPEPGYE
+75 TITVHPEPGYE
-88 LDKLTV
+88 LDTLTV
-94 TEATLNQS
+94 IGAELNKS
-102 NNTFTMPASNVTIT
+102 NNTFTMPARDVIIS
-116 ATFKVAEYSVTATA
+116 ATFKEAEYSVTATA
-130 VANGSIT
+130 GANGSIT
-137 VSQPNNT
+137 VSEPENG
-144 ISNEK
+144 EHF
-149 YVYNELVTVTVTS
+149 VYGEPVTVTVTP
-162 ASGYYLESLTVN
+162 ADGYYLASLTV
-174 GSPVYPDYSWYGEYT
+174 GGDSVYAYYNWYYGYT
-189 YSFYIRENTTVTA
+189 YSFNIYEDTTVSA
-202 TFTDKLSV
+202 TFTDELTVSV
-210 NVYCNGY
+210 SYNGY
-217 GNYGTASAY
+217 GRYGTAAVS
-226 GDYWEDDEFD
+226 GDYWQDDEFD
-236 YGDTVWVE
+236 YGETVYIE
-244 CKPKDGYS
+244 CYPEDGYA
-252 VESITVVDLITGYRV
+252 VDEITVTDLVTGRSIAV
-267 SVWESSYEN
+267 SESFYED
-276 YYCFTMPA
+276 YFYFTMPE
-284 HPVRVDVEFAEGEY
+284 HPVRVDVEFIEGEY

-306 HGTVSVDVRNA
+306 HGTVSVDIRNA

-345 SRVAYAEHPYMNDTY
+345 SRVAYAEHPYLDDTY

-368 VTITAIFGYAYK
+368 VTVTAIFGYAYK

-438 GGGSFED
+438 GGGSFDD

-463 IVNGITDSTF
+463 IVNGVTDSTF

>member
-1 MKNRLVK
+1 MKNKLVK
-8 FIFIALV
+8 FIFIVLV

-35 AEPTTSDTTEESP
+35 ATETDTTEAP
-48 AATYTITCAEAEHGA
+48 QYTITCIGDNYGW
-63 VTVSTTAAAADT
+63 VTVSQNSAAAGE
-75 TITVYVHPEPGYE
+75 TITVHVYPDPGYE
-88 LDKLTV
+88 LDRLSATGVTLT
-94 TEATLNQS
+94 TGS
-102 NNTFTMPASNVTIT
+102 YTFTMPDRDVTIT

-130 VANGSIT
+130 GENGSIT
-137 VSQPNNT
+137 VSPP
-144 ISNEK
+144 SNGSYYSYDEP
-149 YVYNELVTVTVTS
+149 VTVTVTPYE
-162 ASGYYLESLTVN
+162 GYYLESLTV
-174 GSPVYPDYSWYGEYT
+174 GGDSVYAYYNWYGVYT
-189 YSFYIRENTTVTA
+189 YSFYIYEDTTVSA
-202 TFTDKLSV
+202 TFTDGLTVSV
-210 NVYCNGY
+210 SYNDY
-217 GNYGTASAY
+217 GRYGTAAVS
-226 GDYWEDDEFD
+226 GDYWQDDEFD
-236 YGDTVWVE
+236 YGETVYIE
-244 CKPKDGYS
+244 CYPEDGYA
-252 VESITVVDLITGYRV
+252 VDEITVTDLVTGRSIAV
-267 SVWESSYEN
+267 SESFYED
-276 YYCFTMPA
+276 YFYFTMPE
-284 HPVRVDVEFAEGEY
+284 HPVSVYVKFIEGEY
-298 KVNVEKSE
+298 KVNVQKSE
-306 HGTVSVDVRNA
+306 HGSVSVDIKNA
-317 SEDDIITIT
+317 SEDDRVTIT

-438 GGGSFED
+438 GGGSFDD

-463 IVNGITDSTF
+463 IVNGVTDSTF

-550 QMFMNFYAYLN
+550 QMFMNFYSYIN

>member
-23 AMGAFASSSGEP
+23 AMGAFATGPDGP
-35 AEPTTSDTTEESP
+35 ADPTTSDTTEESP
-48 AATYTITCAEAEHGA
+48 AARYTITCAEAEHGR
-63 VTVSTTAAAADT
+63 VTVNQSPADEGDII
-75 TITVYVHPEPGYE
+75 TITVHPEPGYE
-88 LDKLTV
+88 LDTLTV
-94 TEATLNQS
+94 IGAELNKS
-102 NNTFTMPASNVTIT
+102 NNTFTMPARDVIIS
-116 ATFKVAEYSVTATA
+116 ATFKEAEYSVTATA
-130 VANGSIT
+130 GANGSIT
-137 VSQPNNT
+137 VSEPENG
-144 ISNEK
+144 EHF
-149 YVYNELVTVTVTS
+149 VYGEPVTVTVTP
-162 ASGYYLESLTVN
+162 ADGYYLASLTV
-174 GSPVYPDYSWYGEYT
+174 GGDSVYAYYNWYYGYT
-189 YSFYIRENTTVTA
+189 YSFNIYEDTTVSA
-202 TFTDKLSV
+202 TFTDELTVSV
-210 NVYCNGY
+210 SYNGY
-217 GNYGTASAY
+217 GRYGTAAVS
-226 GDYWEDDEFD
+226 GDYWQDDEFD
-236 YGDTVWVE
+236 YGETVYIE
-244 CKPKDGYS
+244 CYPEDGYA
-252 VESITVVDLITGYRV
+252 VDEITVTDLVTGRSIAV
-267 SVWESSYEN
+267 SESFYED
-276 YYCFTMPA
+276 YFYFTMPE
-284 HPVRVDVEFAEGEY
+284 HPVRVDVEFIEGEY

-306 HGTVSVDVRNA
+306 HGTVSVDIRNA

-345 SRVAYAEHPYMNDTY
+345 SRVAYAEHPYLDDTY

-368 VTITAIFGYAYK
+368 VTVTAIFGYAYK

-438 GGGSFED
+438 GGGSFDD

-463 IVNGITDSTF
+463 IVNGVTDSTF